1 LSARYQWLTS
11 LILATQESE
20 IRWWQ
25 FEASP
30 GKQLSRPYLKK
41 THHKKRAGGVAQGR
55 GPEFNPQYQKNK
67 KKIDCN
73 CSSMAEGLLSKPGP
87 GLDPQH
93 HKQTTKKKIY
103 HYFFYA
109 M

>member
-1 LSARYQWLTS
+1 LRPVQANSSQDPISKKPITKKGLVEWLKVEALNSTLSTR
-11 LILATQESE
+11 
-20 IRWWQ
+20 
-25 FEASP
+25 
-30 GKQLSRPYLKK
+30 K
-41 THHKKRAGGVAQGR
+41 T
-55 GPEFNPQYQKNK
+55 K

-103 HYFFYA
+103 HYFFMPCEYTTPILKQILRL
-109 M
+109 